1 MNRQYKVIG
10 FLAREHGLSGFN
22 YLIASDRYDPIC
34 IFTHQLKPKSQD
46 FSQTQ
51 REDFADYKSVCANH
65 NVPLHTIDKKK
76 EALEISDILTE
87 YGEFDFIVSI
97 SWRKLI
103 PANQVSMAE
112 VGAVNIHRGK
122 LPDYPG
128 AEPIKQALN
137 NKDHYIY
144 VTSHVL
150 AEKID
155 SGETIAVYR
164 HPANY
169 DNNYSLDQNIERLK
183 KELTPYFGMLLIE
196 SLDIM
201 ADRYEKN

>member
-1 MNRQYKVIG
+1 
-10 FLAREHGLSGFN
+10 
-22 YLIASDRYDPIC
+22 
-34 IFTHQLKPKSQD
+34 
-46 FSQTQ
+46 
-51 REDFADYKSVCANH
+51 
-65 NVPLHTIDKKK
+65 VPLHTIDKKK